1 MKSWDIEHA
10 KLIGRIIFADFLQL
24 PLVKYKGFIENVEAS
39 PLFEKLL
46 RKGVITKRFLSQRE
60 ADCQID
66 SSLIMEPSRVIAKIE
81 RNSEGFS
88 IRYTCAGFNAY
99 YLCSGRV
106 YSACSGAIH
115 GTVPIVNFLYKL
127 RRINSRNKL
136 TDGIIRGIITYQ
148 KEYLKNGDPF
158 SLKPFRQI
166 HLTKW
171 LNCVGV
177 SDSRPPVFLPAREQE
192 GGSMISGSKKVDI
205 SWVSRLIKG
214 ISVITPSGEEK
225 PLKWF
230 FQTPKEINKRFLKQF
245 LDKENEDIESI
256 RLKKPLTDNQIRA
269 KIEKEYSFLL
279 SRRTVG
285 DCRKDMGIPSS
296 QRRLSGYKYPPL
308 SVNFS
313 MSYPLVLEEVLK
325 NAPASPGVYEFRLKG
340 EELEY
345 PQCKTSVIYLGS
357 ARNLKKRL
365 REHSGQKSKNSHI
378 KTFLEKYGCL
388 FRYIFY
394 SQGWLEQ
401 ERKLYQLFVDTYG
414 APPRCNRVRP

>member
-1 MKSWDIEHA
+1 LKSWDIEHA

-115 GTVPIVNFLYKL
+115 GTVPIVNFLIKAKL
-127 RRINSRNKL
+127 ESEY
-136 TDGIIRGIITYQ
+136 GI
-148 KEYLKNGDPF
+148 K
-158 SLKPFRQI
+158 
-166 HLTKW
+166 
-171 LNCVGV
+171 
-177 SDSRPPVFLPAREQE
+177 
-192 GGSMISGSKKVDI
+192 
-205 SWVSRLIKG
+205 
-214 ISVITPSGEEK
+214 
-225 PLKWF
+225 
-230 FQTPKEINKRFLKQF
+230 
-245 LDKENEDIESI
+245 
-256 RLKKPLTDNQIRA
+256 
-269 KIEKEYSFLL
+269 L
-279 SRRTVG
+279 SRHSIG
-285 DCRKDMGIPSS
+285 IYRKDMGIPSS

-308 SVNFS
+308 SANFS
-313 MSYPLVLEEVLK
+313 MLYPFILEEVLR
-325 NAPASPGVYEFRLKG
+325 NAPASPGIYEFRLKG

-365 REHSGQKSKNSHI
+365 KEHLGQNSKNSHI

-388 FRYIFY
+388 FRYILVP
-394 SQGWLEQ
+394 QRWREE

-414 APPRCNRVRP
+414 VPPRCNRVRP